1 MRAILDRIGSL
12 SGLWE
17 EDACE
22 RGGGGVESIPS
33 RPSCVQR
40 FLLFSLLF
48 GWSVC
53 RSVGGDRCCT
63 HVLKLP
69 GLKTRGP

>member
-22 RGGGGVESIPS
+22 RGGGVLNPS
-33 RPSCVQR
+33 HPVHRVFRDFYFFRSY
-40 FLLFSLLF
+40 
-48 GWSVC
+48 SVG
-53 RSVGGDRCCT
+53 RSVARSGVIGVAHMCLNCLD
-63 HVLKLP
+63 
-69 GLKTRGP
+69 